1 MSGIILQK
9 LSDFIMIA
17 FTGSQQSRPLS
28 HHTRHRSN
36 LEDKG
41 GLNGH
46 DPSCASCTRP
56 PKQYSLPRK
65 GMTGTSSNKENYLTM
80 PTRAYSTRDDYRVE
94 PEVHVPLRRGASYH
108 HIQGN
113 KSPL

>member
-1 MSGIILQK
+1 MSGIILSK
-9 LSDFIMIA
+9 NSDFMMIA
-17 FTGSQQSRPLS
+17 LTGSQQSRPLS

-46 DPSCASCTRP
+46 DPSCASCARP

-65 GMTGTSSNKENYLTM
+65 GMPGTSSNKENYLTM

-108 HIQGN
+108 HIQG